1 MRAVATGFATSLL
14 LISLSLPASRAYAST
29 CDGNGWAGSC
39 EVSNSGS
46 SVDIGGSLTEP
57 GSGGFDAP
65 APPRGSDPV
74 PPTTPVDPCPLN
86 RCTITYE
93 VVVFPAVTIADL
105 VSFVPARPSLTGEPP
120 GLGVVGMPTNLV
132 AAASTQLI
140 PGRLF
145 DRDVVV
151 RFTPAAF
158 RFDHGDGSSAT
169 ASTGGASWTAL
180 GQAEFTP
187 TATSHVY
194 RARGTYPVAVT
205 VLYRAAVDFGAGW
218 RAVPGFVQ
226 ATTGGYDVRVVEV
239 RTALVERTCLENP
252 AGPGC

>member
-1 MRAVATGFATSLL
+1 MQCVWTMTLIAVLAVVAQSPAT
-14 LISLSLPASRAYAST
+14 ASDT
-29 CDGNGWAGSC
+29 CGGGSWAANCS
-39 EVSNSGS
+39 VSNSGS

-57 GSGGFDAP
+57 GSGGFEAP

-74 PPTTPVDPCPLN
+74 PPAAPVDPCPLN
-86 RCTITYE
+86 RCTMTYE
-93 VVVFPAVTIADL
+93 VVVFPAVTVADL
-105 VSFVPARPSLTGEPP
+105 VSFVPARPSLTGEPT

-151 RFTPAAF
+151 QFTPAAF

-180 GQAEFTP
+180 GQADFTP

-194 RARGTYPVAVT
+194 RERGTYPVAVT
-205 VLYRAAVDFGAGW
+205 VLYSAAVDFGAGW

-239 RTALVERTCLENP
+239 RTALVQRTCLEDP
-252 AGPGC
+252 VGPGC